1 MQNLPLIIVICA
13 LLSILP
19 AGVAFMVL
27 WSRIMDV
34 ENRISAQL
42 GVKDDIVAVST
53 ELKKSIAR
61 SDALDV
67 EISKLDSRLNTYNN
81 RLSVTARHER
91 EREKAEEPEEITPEA
106 EKQLQQFNL
115 FKQPINTQPE
125 QPQRLTLRRKA

>member
-19 AGVAFMVL
+19 AGVVFMVL
-27 WSRIMDV
+27 WSRTMAV

-91 EREKAEEPEEITPEA
+91 EREKAEEPDEISPVA
-106 EKQLQQFNL
+106 EQQLQQFNL
-115 FKQPINTQPE
+115 FNKPQPTTE

>member
-61 SDALDV
+61 
-67 EISKLDSRLNTYNN
+67 
-81 RLSVTARHER
+81 
-91 EREKAEEPEEITPEA
+91 
-106 EKQLQQFNL
+106 
-115 FKQPINTQPE
+115 
-125 QPQRLTLRRKA
+125 